1 MGIIYKITCPNGKSY
16 IGQTVQTFKKRMLN
30 HKSGPGFCKALKE
43 KIDEIGFDKIKREII
58 WEGDENLL
66 PEMEIKY
73 IQEYNTIY
81 PYGYNMLL
89 GGAPAKKRNEDTI
102 ELMINNQRE
111 LAKEKNDGFLGF
123 LVENKYSW
131 TFRGRVRNQGMCWNF
146 KTKEEALEFQKKFTE
161 NPDEVSKTYA
171 PKRTANGTGG
181 VYFRKDKNKWV
192 AQIGKK
198 YIGSSP
204 FKEEAER
211 ILENYKRSQ
220 ISN

>member
-16 IGQTVQTFKKRMLN
+16 IGQTVQAFKKRMHN
-30 HKSGPGFCKALKE
+30 HQSGPGFCKALKE
-43 KIDEIGFDKIKREII
+43 KIDEIGFDKFEKEII
-58 WEGDENLL
+58 WDGDDKLL
-66 PEMEIKY
+66 SEMEKKY
-73 IQEYNTIY
+73 IHEYNTIY
-81 PYGYNMLL
+81 PNGYNMLL
-89 GGAPAKKRNEDTI
+89 GGTPAKKRNEDTI

-111 LAKEKNDGFLGF
+111 LAKEKNNGFLGF
-123 LVENKYSW
+123 LTENKYSW
-131 TFRGRVRNQGMCWNF
+131 TFRGRVRNKESIWNF

-161 NPDEVSKTYA
+161 NPDEVSKTYV

-181 VYFRKDKNKWV
+181 VYFRKDRNKWA

-198 YIGSSP
+198 YIGSSI

-211 ILENYKRSQ
+211 MLENYKRSQ